1 MQNKTTSSNIGFLDS
16 FIVVFIFIQPA
27 VALLS
32 FPLLA
37 IFGIVSF
44 KDDLV
49 QIGCCL
55 WGFGLFCLG
64 YYLNYKRK
72 IKKMQKF
79 QTNTCP
85 SQFTV
90 TYVPNKQ

>member
-1 MQNKTTSSNIGFLDS
+1 MQNKQTCLISYILDS
-16 FIVVFIFIQPA
+16 IIVVFIFIQPA

-49 QIGCCL
+49 QIGFCF
-55 WGFGLFCLG
+55 WGFCLFCLG

-72 IKKMQKF
+72 IKKMQKS
-79 QTNTCP
+79 QTNTFS
-85 SQFTV
+85 SQFTD
-90 TYVPNKQ
+90 TYVSNKQ